1 MRCDRC
7 DQLIPPGEEERV
19 LVGGASGAGTV
30 VVLHRKLC
38 PRSRAHAA
46 PYPAGLGR

>member
-1 MRCDRC
+1 MMCDRC
-7 DQLIPPGEEERV
+7 DQPIADGEAERV
-19 LVGGASGAGTV
+19 PVGGASGAGTV

-38 PRSRAHAA
+38 PRSRSHAA